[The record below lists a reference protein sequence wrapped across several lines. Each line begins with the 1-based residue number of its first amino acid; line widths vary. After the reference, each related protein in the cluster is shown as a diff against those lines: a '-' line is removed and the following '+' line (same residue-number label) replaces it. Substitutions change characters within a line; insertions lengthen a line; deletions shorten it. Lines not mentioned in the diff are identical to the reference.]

1 MFTNAILAR
10 SFAVFA
16 LAAVL
21 AGSSAAQ
28 RPGSGIPRQEKLLN
42 GMRVLMFAEPADRI
56 DVRLRVHSGAAFDPQ
71 GKEGLMCLLS
81 DAIFPN
87 QASRDFFTDL
97 GGSLQVTCNYDFIE
111 IAASSNQQGF
121 LTMLETLAAA
131 VSTPTLDKDV
141 TAAIKAD
148 AIKRA
153 AELEKQPAYAADIAA
168 ASHLLGTFP
177 YGRPANGTPATIEKI
192 DFADLRFAYGRFFG
206 ADNATLSLSGRY
218 ESELAYRAVR
228 RFFGAWKKSDG
239 RVPSTFRQPDPP
251 ETALK
256 TVASPV
262 AGTGELR
269 MAARGIARNAREYP
283 ASLVAA
289 KVVEARLKAASP
301 ADKRE
306 LVSVA
311 NNANILPGTFV
322 IRFSDIGRPTSSDS
336 AANPV
341 ELNEVV
347 PKALGDRISQAEFDA
362 AKRLV
367 LAERGLIDK
376 TILWIDVDT
385 YGLRSAKAEADA
397 FTAVSLGDVQAF
409 VDKLRGTPMASL
421 MMFTPKQ
428 ETAEN

>member
-1 MFTNAILAR
+1 MFIDALFTRSLVALTLIAILT
-10 SFAVFA
+10 
-16 LAAVL
+16 
-21 AGSSAAQ
+21 GSIAAQ
-28 RPGSGIPRQEKLLN
+28 RSSAGTPRQEKLLN
-42 GMRVLMFAEPADRI
+42 GMRVLMFSDPAEQI
-56 DVRLRVHSGAAFDPQ
+56 KVRLRVHSGAAFDPQ

-97 GGSLQVTCNYDFIE
+97 GGGLEVTCNYDFIE
-111 IAASSNQQGF
+111 IAASSNQEGF

-131 VSTPTLDKDV
+131 VSTPTLDKEV
-141 TAAIKAD
+141 TDAVKAE
-148 AIKRA
+148 AVKRA

-251 ETALK
+251 QTAMK

-269 MAARGIARNAREYP
+269 MAARGTSRSARDYP

-289 KVVEARLKAASP
+289 KVVEARLQSASP
-301 ADKRE
+301 ADKRD

-322 IRFSDIGRPTSSDS
+322 IRFSDIGRPPSSDS
-336 AANPV
+336 AAKPV
-341 ELNEVV
+341 ELNEIV
-347 PKALGDRISQAEFDA
+347 PKALSDRISQSEFDA

>member
-1 MFTNAILAR
+1 MFNNAILTR
-10 SFAVFA
+10 SFATLALVAAFA
-16 LAAVL
+16 GAM
-21 AGSSAAQ
+21 SAQ
-28 RPGSGIPRQEKLLN
+28 RSSSGGPRQETLLN
-42 GMRVLMFAEPADRI
+42 GMRVLMFSDTAEQVKVRI
-56 DVRLRVHSGAAFDPQ
+56 RVHSGAAFDPQ

-87 QASRDFFTDL
+87 QASRDFFSDV
-97 GGSLQVTCNYDFIE
+97 GGGLEVTCNYDYIE
-111 IAASSNQQGF
+111 IAASSNQEGF
-121 LTMLETLAAA
+121 LTMIETLAAA
-131 VSTPTLDKDV
+131 VSTPTLDKEV
-141 TAAIKAD
+141 TAAVKAE

-177 YGRPANGTPATIEKI
+177 YGRPANGTPASIDTI

-206 ADNATLSLSGRY
+206 ADNATITLSGRY
-218 ESELAYRAVR
+218 QSENAYRAVR

-239 RVPSTFRQPDPP
+239 RVPSTFRQPDAP
-251 ETALK
+251 ETVMK
-256 TVASPV
+256 SVPSPV
-262 AGTGELR
+262 AGTGEVR
-269 MAARGIARNAREYP
+269 MIARGISRNSKEYP

-289 KVVEARLKAASP
+289 GLIETRLRNATP

-322 IRFSDIGRPTSSDS
+322 IRFSDISRPDNGSK
-336 AANPV
+336 PV
-341 ELNEVV
+341 EVNEAV

-367 LAERGLIDK
+367 LAKRALIEP
-376 TILWIDVDT
+376 TTLWLDVHT
-385 YGLRSAKAEADA
+385 YSLRSAKAEADA
-397 FTAVSLGDVQAF
+397 ITAVSLADVQSF
-409 VDKLRGTPMASL
+409 IDKLRAAPMVSL
-421 MMFTPKQ
+421 MLFTPAE

>member
-1 MFTNAILAR
+1 MFIDALFTRSLVALTLIAILTGSMSAQR
-10 SFAVFA
+10 
-16 LAAVL
+16 
-21 AGSSAAQ
+21 SSA
-28 RPGSGIPRQEKLLN
+28 GTPRQEKLLN
-42 GMRVLMFAEPADRI
+42 GMRVLMFSDPAEQI
-56 DVRLRVHSGAAFDPQ
+56 KVRLRVHSGAAFDPQ
-71 GKEGLMCLLS
+71 DKEGLMCLLS

-97 GGSLQVTCNYDFIE
+97 GGGLEVTCNYDFIE
-111 IAASSNQQGF
+111 IAASSNQEGF

-131 VSTPTLDKDV
+131 VSTPTLDKEV
-141 TAAIKAD
+141 TGAVKAE
-148 AIKRA
+148 AVKRA

-177 YGRPANGTPATIEKI
+177 YGRPANGTLATIEKI

-206 ADNATLSLSGRY
+206 ADNATITLSGRY
-218 ESELAYRAVR
+218 DGEVTYRAIR

-251 ETALK
+251 QTALK

-289 KVVEARLKAASP
+289 KLVEARLKAASP

-322 IRFSDIGRPTSSDS
+322 IRFSDIGRPPSSDS
-336 AANPV
+336 AAKPV

-347 PKALGDRISQAEFDA
+347 PKALSDRISQAEFDA

-385 YGLRSAKAEADA
+385 YGLRSARAEADA

>member
-1 MFTNAILAR
+1 
-10 SFAVFA
+10 
-16 LAAVL
+16 
-21 AGSSAAQ
+21 
-28 RPGSGIPRQEKLLN
+28 
-42 GMRVLMFAEPADRI
+42 
-56 DVRLRVHSGAAFDPQ
+56 
-71 GKEGLMCLLS
+71 
-81 DAIFPN
+81 
-87 QASRDFFTDL
+87 
-97 GGSLQVTCNYDFIE
+97 
-111 IAASSNQQGF
+111 
-121 LTMLETLAAA
+121 MLETLAAA

-141 TAAIKAD
+141 TAAIKAE
-148 AIKRA
+148 AVKRA

-251 ETALK
+251 ETAMK

-301 ADKRE
+301 ADKRD

-322 IRFSDIGRPTSSDS
+322 IRFSDIGRPASSDTT
-336 AANPV
+336 AKPV